1 MFCVFN
7 ASDGKL
13 KLSSTKIFTGLYV
26 TTIGPKC
33 VLKCIKNVYI
43 HIRMQYSKLTHND
56 CIANRKIISKL
67 FLLYY
72 PVLSGRFSNTLKK
85 KYMENKNI
93 FTVAFRLLQAKAVYW
108 A

>member
-72 PVLSGRFSNTLKK
+72 PVLSGRFSNTFKK
-85 KYMENKNI
+85 KIHGK
-93 FTVAFRLLQAKAVYW
+93 
-108 A
+108 